1 MITHTFNEQTG
12 ILEAKA
18 SKVITIGDIIDHYG
32 HLSEKPSYPFSLRVL
47 IDCRGTR
54 FDVSPEEIE
63 QTHAAVKKAISR
75 YTHIREAIVVDQP
88 HGTVVAALFQSN
100 YYDLKQYSFMIFSTV
115 DAALSWL

>member
-1 MITHTFNEQTG
+1 MMTYNLNEQSR

-18 SKVITIGDIIDHYG
+18 SEVITIGDIIDHYG
-32 HLSEKPSYPFSLRVL
+32 HLSENHSYPFSLRVL

-63 QTHAAVKKAISR
+63 QTHEAVKRAISR
-75 YTHIREAIVVDQP
+75 YTHIREAMVVDQP
-88 HGTVVAALFQSN
+88 HGTVVAALFQSS